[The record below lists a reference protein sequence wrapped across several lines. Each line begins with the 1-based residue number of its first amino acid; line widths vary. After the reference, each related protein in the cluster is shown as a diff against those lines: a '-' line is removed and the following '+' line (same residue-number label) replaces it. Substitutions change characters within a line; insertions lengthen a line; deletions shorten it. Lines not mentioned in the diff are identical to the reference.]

1 MRYCLK
7 NRTNQNVIDYYENV
21 DGSIGNL
28 LFYGIKTAPANQEQE
43 RFYESY
49 CSPFSIINSS
59 SETGSY
65 SA

>member
-43 RFYESY
+43 RFL
-49 CSPFSIINSS
+49 
-59 SETGSY
+59 
-65 SA
+65 